1 MSTSILSWN
10 IFANVINLDWRT
22 EQICRLIKE
31 TSNDVVCLQEV
42 LYNTWLIIDQM
53 LVKPGHYVSVF
64 KNPYENNTSG
74 RAYGEVILVKPDVKL
89 ISKSFAVLMS
99 SEGRTCSF
107 VDIVNSAG
115 TELRIGTAHLE
126 SGQTP
131 RIKSLRDLQIKSIK
145 EELTKKPN
153 WIWVGDSNIRGSHPD
168 FNNDFVT
175 VPTWHE
181 NRFWAGKHSE
191 AYDKTM
197 TNQDV
202 LSIVNIGADKIDNKW
217 LSDHDGIIVTMQ

>member
-22 EQICRLIKE
+22 AQICRIIKE

-42 LYNTWLIIDQM
+42 LYNTWLIINEM
-53 LVKPGHYVSVF
+53 LVKTGQYVSAF
-64 KNPYENNTSG
+64 KHPYENNTSG
-74 RAYGEVILVKPDVKL
+74 RAYGEVILVKSSVKL
-89 ISKSFAVLMS
+89 ISKRFTVLMS

-107 VDIVNSAG
+107 VDIVNNAG
-115 TELRIGTAHLE
+115 IELSIGTAHLE

-131 RIKSLRDLQIKSIK
+131 HIKSLRDLQIQNIKS
-145 EELTKKPN
+145 EFTKNPN

-168 FNNDFVT
+168 FNNDFGNL
-175 VPTWHE
+175 PTWHE

-202 LSIVNIGADKIDNKW
+202 LSIVNVGTDKIDNKW
-217 LSDHDGIIVTMQ
+217 LSDHDGIIVTIK